1 MRRIRK
7 LGNLLFFDLHDSSG
21 LVQVIV
27 KKKELINSLQ
37 KSGSET
43 LLRIWGTIRPKI
55 ARQGKQ
61 EIEIELEKYRII
73 NQSKLL
79 PFEIKDEVNI
89 NEDTRFRY
97 RYLDLRRN
105 VSKKPLIIRHRF
117 LHQLRNYLYKQ
128 GFVEMETPILA
139 QNSPEGANCF
149 VVPSP
154 LGKQRYYTLPQS
166 PQIFKQLLMMSGFAN
181 HYQIDKSFRKEDAR
195 SNRQIEFS
203 QLDLEMS
210 FTSVKKIMSLTE
222 KLLKHVLK
230 QVFDYQ
236 LKAPFLVL
244 TYQQVVEKYGTD
256 KPDLRNSTEKNELKF
271 V

>member
-27 KKKELINSLQ
+27 KKKKLINSLQ

-61 EIEIELEKYRII
+61 EIEIELEKYQII
-73 NQSKLL
+73 NQTKLL

-105 VSKKPLIIRHRF
+105 ISKNPLIVRHYF
-117 LHQLRNYLYKQ
+117 LHQLRSYLYKQ
-128 GFVEMETPILA
+128 GFVEVETPILA

-166 PQIFKQLLMMSGFAN
+166 PQIFKQLLR
-181 HYQIDKSFRKEDAR
+181 HDRPIVR
-195 SNRQIEFS
+195 
-203 QLDLEMS
+203 
-210 FTSVKKIMSLTE
+210 
-222 KLLKHVLK
+222 
-230 QVFDYQ
+230 
-236 LKAPFLVL
+236 P
-244 TYQQVVEKYGTD
+244 
-256 KPDLRNSTEKNELKF
+256 
-271 V
+271 